1 MTLYSRLAKLIVPI
15 VLCLV
20 GVACSRDPKIGS
32 YGDPSPASIYNL
44 RRVQVQDQI
53 VLGETAIRAVVVS
66 DANGGNFP
74 GNRLIVQD
82 LTQDAA
88 INIELKE
95 SSHQF
100 TKNDIVVL
108 NLKGA
113 ILKRIG
119 GDLWVTNLSSS
130 QITST
135 GEQQSLMPKSTNIA
149 ALLANAKYWGP
160 MLVKLEKI
168 TLDSES
174 NKLNGKILIDDEI
187 AEMYASFANNSVFAT
202 IDNPGFVQ
210 SLVGLASFT
219 DNELLFYL
227 RDLEDIKVGV
237 DELLEDFELSYNTNY
252 DRKVMTFITG
262 QWIIDGG
269 ITANTAADPKNGRQ
283 SIRLQGTVGNNVRNG
298 IIEMNFDLKGVKSI
312 SVSHGIYPATA
323 ELGNVNPTVFT
334 VEISKDGGAT
344 YTPLGTV
351 EVDTQYSGLKTTTFP
366 VNATFNEAVRFRV
379 VNTSIPFANNN
390 KPRINIDDVHFK
402 F

>member
-20 GVACSRDPKIGS
+20 GVACSRDPKIGR

-219 DNELLFYL
+219 DSALLFYL

-237 DELLEDFELSYNTNY
+237 DELLEDFELAYNTNY

-262 QWIIDGG
+262 QW
-269 ITANTAADPKNGRQ
+269 
-283 SIRLQGTVGNNVRNG
+283 
-298 IIEMNFDLKGVKSI
+298 
-312 SVSHGIYPATA
+312 
-323 ELGNVNPTVFT
+323 
-334 VEISKDGGAT
+334 
-344 YTPLGTV
+344 
-351 EVDTQYSGLKTTTFP
+351 
-366 VNATFNEAVRFRV
+366 
-379 VNTSIPFANNN
+379 
-390 KPRINIDDVHFK
+390 
-402 F
+402 